1 MLKILLDKL
10 LPLKTL
16 WVEALL
22 ILVWRDFG
30 NQTTQKYL
38 KKKKKKNYK
47 AMFGYWKIWGKLQ
60 GKENREKKIKGNKKW
75 RKIKNKFKINKWFLY
90 IISNLFYLFFLWNNF
105 KIYKFFINFNYILFI
120 YFIMKLNIRKLF
132 FKILFFFP

>member
-22 ILVWRDFG
+22 ILVSRDFG

-38 KKKKKKNYK
+38 KKKKKNYK
-47 AMFGYWKIWGKLQ
+47 AMFGSWKFWWKLQ
-60 GKENREKKIKGNKKW
+60 GK
-75 RKIKNKFKINKWFLY
+75 
-90 IISNLFYLFFLWNNF
+90 
-105 KIYKFFINFNYILFI
+105 
-120 YFIMKLNIRKLF
+120 
-132 FKILFFFP
+132 

>member
-1 MLKILLDKL
+1 MLKILLDKI
-10 LPLKTL
+10 L

-22 ILVWRDFG
+22 ILVSRDFG
-30 NQTTQKYL
+30 
-38 KKKKKKNYK
+38 KKKV
-47 AMFGYWKIWGKLQ
+47 
-60 GKENREKKIKGNKKW
+60 KGNKKG

-120 YFIMKLNIRKLF
+120 YLF
-132 FKILFFFP
+132 YNETKYKKIIF